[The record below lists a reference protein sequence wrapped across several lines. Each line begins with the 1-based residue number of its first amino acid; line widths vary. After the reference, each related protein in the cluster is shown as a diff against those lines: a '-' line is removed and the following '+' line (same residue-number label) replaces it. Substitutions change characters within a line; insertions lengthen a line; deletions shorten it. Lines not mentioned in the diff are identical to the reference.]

1 LRSEPVRPV
10 RRCRHMKRQIARLGG
25 PITLAIML
33 AGCGQPENTPSPG
46 TPVNIEAAPPEPS
59 SPSYA
64 ATPEP
69 GMELPPS
76 QTTPGPIPLEFRH
89 VWAIEP
95 GDCTAAPG
103 MTRMAIAPGAIKF
116 YEGRSEV
123 VSANAAQDG
132 ALTLRVSHASEGQT
146 VTETHILALDEAKTT
161 LTYQRG
167 GNSFTYRRC
176 D

>member
-1 LRSEPVRPV
+1 
-10 RRCRHMKRQIARLGG
+10 
-25 PITLAIML
+25 ML